1 MLEDMGYMLQANH
14 ALFFTLIGILG
25 LCVGSFLN
33 VVIHRIPIM
42 LERQWSGQI
51 AQADGTGFNQSS
63 FNLFFPRSHCPQC
76 KKPIAFLCNIPIF
89 SYLFLNGRSAC
100 CRKPIS
106 IRYPLIEAL
115 SMGLSILVAFRF
127 GLSWE
132 TLATL
137 IFTWTLIALF
147 FIDIDQKI
155 LPDSLTLPLLWTGIV
170 FNSAHL
176 FTSLEAAIC
185 GAILGYCFFWA
196 IAFLFKFLRKIEG
209 LGQGDF
215 KLLAACGAWVGWQ
228 LLPFIVF
235 FSSVL
240 GLIVSSIYLI
250 STRQSARTQIPFG
263 PFIAIA
269 AFTAILYGNSISS
282 AYVNFLESIH

>member
-1 MLEDMGYMLQANH
+1 MLEDMSHMLQANL

-33 VVIHRIPIM
+33 VVIHRIPII

-51 AQADGTGFNQSS
+51 AQANGTDFNQSR
-63 FNLFFPRSHCPQC
+63 FNLFFPRSHCPEC
-76 KKPIAFLCNIPIF
+76 KKPIAVLCNIPIF
-89 SYLFLNGRSAC
+89 SYLFLSGRSTC
-100 CRKPIS
+100 CLKPIS

-115 SMGLSILVAFRF
+115 SMGLSMLVAFRF

-132 TLATL
+132 CLAAL

-155 LPDSLTLPLLWTGIV
+155 LPDSLTLPLLWTGLV
-170 FNSAHL
+170 VNSAHL
-176 FTSLEAAIC
+176 FTSLEAAIY
-185 GAILGYCFFWA
+185 GAILGYLFFWA
-196 IAFLFKFLRKIEG
+196 IAFLFKFLRKIDG

-215 KLLAACGAWVGWQ
+215 KLLAACGAWTGWQ
-228 LLPFIVF
+228 SLPYIVL

-269 AFTAILYGNSISS
+269 AFTAI
-282 AYVNFLESIH
+282 NFLESIH